1 MIKLNDNNIFV
12 GYIKQLLKEFNLPNC
27 YIGRDNASKNNFYI
41 ENNILYKKLEDD
53 SPPLYLDSYNYDFPY
68 EGLTTNLEIRNIL
81 YDRYTHRYLGR
92 YLQFLRAYKNID
104 LMSMYN
110 CFDQEI
116 IDEGIYDLISETD
129 SDQIITSFGKTNDN
143 YVTYKIPINKL
154 NSGFFSFYIQTKFP
168 IEVIVGIENY
178 FEPNQPF
185 YPFKLIHETYK
196 KLNIFNKYLLDI
208 KTILKNNPDI
218 QTAKS
223 SNFNIYLL
231 IKIPKN
237 LKSKVVIL
245 DGDYITNKIIID
257 LDNYNKYRKS
267 NLSNDDNYRYAIDY
281 NVNPQLK
288 NYFNDDNYLLADKL
302 ISYLTGNAI
311 TSMSEYYDITKV
323 QDYFLTNKKPYVSSL
338 DKSNTLYDEASF
350 VASENKEL
358 QKLYND
364 VLGSWSEADTEA
376 VKQTMLNYIFDKY
389 TDKNLSLNFCPT
401 YFDRLPYVDN
411 DIEILMHKHMT
422 VYEEKQLTGEANG

>member
-1 MIKLNDNNIFV
+1 MPIKVTHD
-12 GYIKQLLKEFNLPNC
+12 
-27 YIGRDNASKNNFYI
+27 
-41 ENNILYKKLEDD
+41 
-53 SPPLYLDSYNYDFPY
+53 LD
-68 EGLTTNLEIRNIL
+68 LEIL
-81 YDRYTHRYLGR
+81 CGASRYSFFQVHHLQTYL
-92 YLQFLRAYKNID
+92 IPP
-104 LMSMYN
+104 
-110 CFDQEI
+110 
-116 IDEGIYDLISETD
+116 
-129 SDQIITSFGKTNDN
+129 N
-143 YVTYKIPINKL
+143 YRV
-154 NSGFFSFYIQTKFP
+154 
-168 IEVIVGIENY
+168 
-178 FEPNQPF
+178 
-185 YPFKLIHETYK
+185 
-196 KLNIFNKYLLDI
+196 
-208 KTILKNNPDI
+208 
-218 QTAKS
+218 
-223 SNFNIYLL
+223 LL

-237 LKSKVVIL
+237 LKSKVVVL

-323 QDYFLTNKKPYVSSL
+323 QDYFLTNKKPYVSPL

-350 VASENKEL
+350 VASGNKEL

>member
-1 MIKLNDNNIFV
+1 MIKLNDTNIFV

-27 YIGRDNASKNNFYI
+27 YIGEDNASENNFYI
-41 ENNILYKKLEDD
+41 ENNILYKKVKDN
-53 SPPLYLDSYNYDFPY
+53 PPLYLDSYNYDFPY

-116 IDEGIYDLISETD
+116 INEGIYDLLSETNE
-129 SDQIITSFGKTNDN
+129 IITSFGKTNDN

-178 FEPNQPF
+178 FEKDRSLD
-185 YPFKLIHETYK
+185 PFKLIRDTYK

-208 KTILKNNPDI
+208 KTILKSNPEI

-223 SNFNIYLL
+223 NNFNIYLL
-231 IKIPKN
+231 VKIPKN
-237 LKSKVVIL
+237 LKSKVVVL

-257 LDNYNKYRKS
+257 LDKYNKDRKS

-311 TSMSEYYDITKV
+311 TSMSEYYDIAKV
-323 QDYFLTNKKPYVSSL
+323 QNYFLTNKEPYTYISPL
-338 DKSNTLYDEASF
+338 DENTTIYAEASF
-350 VASENKEL
+350 VADGNKEL

-364 VLGSWSEADTEA
+364 VLGSWSEVDTEA
-376 VKQTMLNYIFDKY
+376 VKQTMLNYIFDKCA
-389 TDKNLSLNFCPT
+389 DRDSSLNFCPT

-411 DIEILMHKHMT
+411 DIELLMHKNMT
-422 VYEEKQLTGEANG
+422 TYEEKQLTGEANG